1 MPASAPVSHV
11 AIEYVS
17 PDLLDFDPENPRFA
31 TKMIGNTQEQ
41 IQKQIFGEPYYAV
54 ELVDSFLQ
62 NGFIDFEPLVV
73 KRGSKNRLV
82 VIEGNRRLAAIK
94 EIRSNPAK
102 YSSSDHLE
110 DLESIPVLVFHNKPT
125 AKEEDALRVYL
136 GVRHLFGF
144 RDWPPLSKAQYLE
157 EESKRPGGIDRI
169 LRETQLSKTTAK
181 GFLIPLRVLKQAKEQ
196 IPAGDDFANLSEAL
210 KRSGTAAFLELET
223 DPKTLEV
230 ISFDKKKFAL
240 LLDDLYGK
248 KEKGARN
255 SDTKVVSDTREISTY
270 ARVLSSK
277 VASAVLHSG
286 KSLADA
292 EIYVDTTEESKKRL
306 IKLNKQIGTL
316 LKKMSS
322 GSKKTKE
329 DTNALDAYKAFD
341 AEIKKYIANK

>member
-1 MPASAPVSHV
+1 MPANPSVSHV

-31 TKMIGNTQEQ
+31 TKMTGKTQQQ

-54 ELVDSFLQ
+54 ELVDSFLE
-62 NGFIDFEPLVV
+62 NGFIGFEPLVV
-73 KRGSKNRLV
+73 KRGNQNRFV

-94 EIRSNPAK
+94 EIRSNPTK
-102 YSSSDHLE
+102 YSTSTHVKSLD
-110 DLESIPVLVFHNKPT
+110 SIPVLVFSNKPT
-125 AKEEDALRVYL
+125 QKEEDALRVYL

-169 LRETQLSKTTAK
+169 LRETRLSKAQAK

-210 KRSGTAAFLELET
+210 KRSPTAGFLELET

-248 KEKGARN
+248 KERGIRN

-270 ARVLSSK
+270 SRVLGSK
-277 VASAVLHSG
+277 LASDVLHSG

-306 IKLNKQIGTL
+306 TQLTKQIGTL

-322 GSKKTKE
+322 EKKSKE
-329 DTNALDAYKAFD
+329 DIKVLDTYKAFD
-341 AEIKKYIANK
+341 IEVKKYLTSK